1 MTQSFSFVLKSSI
14 IPLLFLLIVHVRPIP
29 ATTPPDSS
37 IISIRVPDH
46 EYSWCG
52 GCINETCW
60 DTITLDFFTLA
71 IANLNTESHR
81 LEQVNVTFS
90 GTHETNRT
98 GFLYQI
104 ILANVSDLPVTLHPL
119 RYWAYNFTTIP
130 RCTYKT
136 SLQVLVDA
144 TLIDFGVI
152 SEGVPSLS
160 LRTLWTDVSDY
171 HVPPQATPA
180 FTMEFLI
187 FGFLVLSNIPRRKK
201 REE

>member
-1 MTQSFSFVLKSSI
+1 MNQSCSFVFKWSI
-14 IPLLFLLIVHVRPIP
+14 IPLLFLLIVHGHPIP
-29 ATTPPDSS
+29 ATAPPNSS
-37 IISIRVPDH
+37 IIQIRVPDH

-71 IANLNTESHR
+71 IANLDVESHR

-98 GFLYQI
+98 EFLSQI
-104 ILANVSDLPVTLHPL
+104 ILLNVSDLPVTLHPL
-119 RYWAYNFTTIP
+119 RYWSYNFTTIP

-136 SLQVLVDA
+136 NLQVLVDE

-152 SEGVPSLS
+152 SEGVPSLG
-160 LRTLWTDVSDY
+160 LRTPWTDVSDY
-171 HVPPQATPA
+171 HIPPQATPA
-180 FTMEFLI
+180 FTLEFLI
-187 FGFLVLSNIPRRKK
+187 LGFLVLINIPRRRK